1 MKFNDRSMALLGVP
15 DLPLNAFVRKADGG
29 ITPQGGG
36 GTTTNTT
43 TQSTELPPWLKTYA
57 EEGLKSASELTKQ
70 PYQAFEGNRIAGFSP
85 LQVQTQ
91 EAAARMTPSVGT
103 EAAMGTT
110 GEVAGRALGAGYEAG
125 QFQGGQFG
133 GAEAQQYMNPY
144 MQNVVDIQKREAQRQ
159 SGIQGTQQQAQA
171 AQAGAFGGSRDAIM
185 RAERERNLG
194 TQMGDIQAQG
204 SNLAF
209 QQAQQQFNADQARRM
224 QAEQQREQSRQF
236 GAGVGMQGLQT
247 ALSAAG
253 QYGTLAGQEFQ
264 QGMDVNRL
272 QNAYGAQQQALQ
284 QQGLTQSYEDFQRQ
298 QQDPYNKL
306 SFMSSMVRGTPGM
319 NTTTTGTTPN
329 PSFLQTL
336 GSAATGAY
344 GLSKFMADG
353 GSVDSQQN
361 IESIVHKLSDK
372 QLDQAQQAAK
382 ARGDGEQLQ
391 IIAMEQAAR
400 ASMKR
405 GIGSIPVDM
414 DKMMPTVEG
423 MARGGIVAFAEGGGS
438 TTEEDDGE
446 YPEMQAGTDAQGPGN
461 ADMYALG
468 NAGILKSAQDI
479 QSAKYDPYTPAMRA
493 AQIKRSRA
501 ELMEGMGASPYE
513 AQRKEI
519 EQMKADSAKNLEQGK
534 GIAALRAAGAMLQGS
549 NAIRG
554 LAAGASE
561 FGSSY
566 GEAVRADQAQKR
578 ALQSMQINLADAER
592 KEKMGLNK
600 EAIDAANQAQ
610 KDHHAAQ
617 VFGVDKAKALGVVYR
632 GMAAAN
638 KPGAAPK
645 PAAPPKV
652 AEATLSA
659 IVEDR
664 MAKEPPKPG
673 ETPEQRK
680 SRITADA
687 GKQVL
692 GMLAQKQ
699 ISSVTDVG
707 ATKEKL
713 TTRAEDVTATKA
725 ADEASDKALNKIRFT
740 KQYMNASPSEQ
751 VRLAGEIK
759 AAKRAEFG
767 LPPLG
772 TAAPAAAP
780 AARAV
785 ATTQI
790 PAGVTYGKLVAGKG
804 TEVIKGGKV
813 IGYAN

>member
-15 DLPLNAFVRKADGG
+15 DLPLNAFVRKASGG

-85 LQVQTQ
+85 LQVSTQ
-91 EAAARMTPSVGT
+91 EAAGKMTPSAGT

-110 GEVAGRALGAGYEAG
+110 GEVAGRALGTGYQAG

-185 RAERERNLG
+185 RAERERNLE

-204 SNLAF
+204 SNVAF

-224 QAEQQREQSRQF
+224 QAEQQGEQSRQF

-253 QYGTLAGQEFQ
+253 QYGTLAGQGFQ
-264 QGMDVNRL
+264 QGMDINRL

-306 SFMSSMVRGTPGM
+306 SFMSGMVRGTPGM
-319 NTTTTGTTPN
+319 TSTTTGTTPN
-329 PSFLQTL
+329 PSFLQTA
-336 GSAATGAY
+336 GSAATGLW

-361 IESIVHKLSDK
+361 IESIIHKLLDP
-372 QLDQAQQAAK
+372 QLDQAEKAAK
-382 ARGDGEQLQ
+382 ARGDKEQLEAIQ
-391 IIAMEQAAR
+391 TEKAAR
-400 ASMKR
+400 ASMRR

-446 YPEMQAGTDAQGPGN
+446 YPEMLAGTDAQGPGN
-461 ADMYALG
+461 PEVYGTSINDAAQTESD
-468 NAGILKSAQDI
+468 IRSAQY
-479 QSAKYDPYTPAMRA
+479 KPYTPQQRLAD
-493 AQIKRSRA
+493 IKQARA
-501 ELMEGMGASPYE
+501 ELMEGMGPSPYE

-534 GIAALRAAGAMLQGS
+534 GLAALQAASAMLQGG

-554 LAAGASE
+554 LAAGAST
-561 FGSSY
+561 FGSAY
-566 GEAVRADQAQKR
+566 GDVVRADQAQKR

-617 VFGVDKAKALGVVYR
+617 VFNIDKNKALGILAYR
-632 GMAAAN
+632 KAMAT

-652 AEATLSA
+652 AETTLSA

-699 ISSVTDVG
+699 ITSESDVG
-707 ATKEKL
+707 AKREKL
-713 TTRAEDVTATKA
+713 MGRAEDISATKA
-725 ADEASDKALNKIRFT
+725 ASADAKDAIQKLARRDEAYRTATPEARAKMEQKVTDSAR
-740 KQYMNASPSEQ
+740 ASY
-751 VRLAGEIK
+751 
-759 AAKRAEFG
+759 G

-772 TAAPAAAP
+772 AAAPATAP

-785 ATTQI
+785 AATDFDAKWATLKSGQTLVG
-790 PAGVTYGKLVAGKG
+790 PDGKTYTKK
-804 TEVIKGGKV
+804 
-813 IGYAN
+813 